1 MRSHQPLVK
10 GGESE
15 QIPPTAIHKTS
26 EYEYEFHFNRLL
38 WLKLLE
44 IGYHKSRR
52 LSRGLRKKQHFCV
65 ANKSDHISG
74 KIFEGQRWRRIK
86 P

>member
-1 MRSHQPLVK
+1 MRSHQSLVK

-44 IGYHKSRR
+44 IGYHKSRH
-52 LSRGLRKKQHFCV
+52 LSRGLRKKTFLRC
-65 ANKSDHISG
+65 K
-74 KIFEGQRWRRIK
+74 
-86 P
+86 